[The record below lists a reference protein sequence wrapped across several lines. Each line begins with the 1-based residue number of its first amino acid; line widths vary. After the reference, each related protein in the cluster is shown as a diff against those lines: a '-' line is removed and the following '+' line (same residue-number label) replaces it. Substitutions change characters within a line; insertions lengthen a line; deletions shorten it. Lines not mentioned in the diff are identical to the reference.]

1 MKKMKCDNFMESK
14 GITLIAL
21 VITIIVL
28 LILAGV
34 TITSITGE
42 NGILSKSTEA
52 KAKTIVGQEKEQIS
66 SAYSAVVA
74 NRLGD
79 DSVTASEI
87 QTELDN
93 IAGSGK
99 TTVSGGNSFKI
110 RFVDTNNM
118 YTISKSKGVEEYKKE
133 EVTPV
138 YAFLCDTDGN
148 GEGETLVLSST
159 DTIDGYTIIKSY
171 GDSEAYE
178 SNEDNAEKNY
188 GNIYYY
194 PIWKD
199 DLNAIKNAV
208 IYNKVVP
215 TITERWFNC
224 SNLTEIKNIENID
237 TSNVTNMTCMF
248 LNCSSITNL
257 DLSNFDTSN
266 VKKMI
271 SMFFGCKKLTNLN
284 VDNFD
289 ISNVEDMNSM
299 FSGCSSLTS
308 LNLSS
313 FKDNKV
319 ERMNSI
325 FSGCENLTNL
335 NLTNLKTNNATL
347 MDSMFYNC
355 KKLTNL
361 DLKSFDTSNV
371 TDMDDMFRECSS
383 LTSLDLSNFN
393 TSNVTKMCS
402 MFSGCTNLKNLDI
415 SNFNTSNVYDMS
427 DMFYGCQ
434 NLTSVDLS
442 GFELNS
448 SKHVNVRSMF
458 EKCTQLKTIYV
469 NSKWAMKDDWYGD
482 NMFKN
487 CTSLVGGAGTTFDS
501 SHTGLEYAHIDGGT
515 SNPGYL
521 TEK

>member
-66 SAYSAVVA
+66 SAYSAAVA

-110 RFVDTNNM
+110 RFIDTNNT

-178 SNEDNAEKNY
+178 SNEDNAIKAN
-188 GNIYYY
+188 GTVYYN

-215 TITERWFNC
+215 TITESWFNC

-257 DLSNFDTSN
+257 DLSN
-266 VKKMI
+266 
-271 SMFFGCKKLTNLN
+271 
-284 VDNFD
+284 
-289 ISNVEDMNSM
+289 
-299 FSGCSSLTS
+299 
-308 LNLSS
+308 
-313 FKDNKV
+313 
-319 ERMNSI
+319 
-325 FSGCENLTNL
+325 
-335 NLTNLKTNNATL
+335 
-347 MDSMFYNC
+347 
-355 KKLTNL
+355 
-361 DLKSFDTSNV
+361 NV
-371 TDMDDMFRECSS
+371 TAMDGMFNECSS

-393 TSNVTKMCS
+393 TSNVRNMYA
-402 MFSGCTNLKNLDI
+402 MFLNCTNLRSLNI
-415 SNFNTSNVYDMS
+415 SSFNTSNVYDMS

-442 GFELNS
+442 SFELTNS
-448 SKHVNVRSMF
+448 NNVRSMF

-469 NSKWAMKDDWYGD
+469 SSKWAMKDDCYGD
-482 NMFKN
+482 SMFKN